1 MGRNVGEEVLLPQRL
16 LLILILYKMENT
28 ISIQMFSNAEILT
41 CNALDKLD
49 VSKLNP
55 QTFKL
60 INAVVYNVC
69 EQLENSEQ
77 LKKHS
82 IKIN

>member
-1 MGRNVGEEVLLPQRL
+1 
-16 LLILILYKMENT
+16 MENT
-28 ISIQMFSNAEILT
+28 ISIKMFSNAEILT
-41 CNALDKLD
+41 CNALNKLD
-49 VSKLNP
+49 VSGLNP

-60 INAVVYNVC
+60 INAVVHNVC

>member
-1 MGRNVGEEVLLPQRL
+1 
-16 LLILILYKMENT
+16 
-28 ISIQMFSNAEILT
+28 MFSNAEILT